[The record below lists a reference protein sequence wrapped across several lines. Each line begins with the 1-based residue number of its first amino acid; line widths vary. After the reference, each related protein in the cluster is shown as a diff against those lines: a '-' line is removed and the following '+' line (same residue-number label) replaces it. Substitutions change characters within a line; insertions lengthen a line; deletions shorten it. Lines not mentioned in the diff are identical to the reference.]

1 MDYLILLKFAV
12 SYVQTFILCVGYNQ
26 ICFACPSA
34 VLHSCDIEPVADV
47 VALNCYDVNLV
58 VVGVFV
64 EVESAVVV

>member
-1 MDYLILLKFAV
+1 M
-12 SYVQTFILCVGYNQ
+12 GYYQ